1 MLFVSDARFYPGAEV
16 KKNPVM
22 ANSLHKFYLTQGN
35 INQRRTE
42 TFVMRVAHK
51 QSERPQGYEPWTDYL
66 IFVVGHLINWVVGLL
81 DIECMDRHKDGQFL
95 CSL

>member
-1 MLFVSDARFYPGAEV
+1 
-16 KKNPVM
+16 M

-51 QSERPQGYEPWTDYL
+51 QSERPQGYEP
-66 IFVVGHLINWVVGLL
+66 
-81 DIECMDRHKDGQFL
+81 
-95 CSL
+95 